1 MLKLYISN
9 NLRTTLTLLIVFFA
23 FIINSKAQAPVA
35 NFGVD
40 KRFCE
45 VYEGVVFSDSSTN
58 SPIQWEWEIYDSFT
72 NRYNQFDPISDINS
86 GYVVFSS
93 GFTSQSKNP
102 EVYFYRAGVYT
113 VRMRCRN
120 SSGWSAKKTITKY
133 IKVGEPTT
141 YYLGYGTYGTNN
153 DNIVDSDYG
162 TIMDDGGP
170 GQSYSN
176 NQGQSTRSQLLI
188 KPCKA
193 KSITLTMSQLK
204 FKDAGDALYVF
215 DDDHENYSHQIAK
228 WTLGSTTNR
237 TVTATSGSMYL
248 IYKSNGTGTDSGYIG
263 TYTSVLDTVPPTY
276 TLDFHTDSLFNS
288 VPFYFKNLSTGF
300 PGTPRTTWLING
312 AFQEYSKNGLNT
324 TIYTDGIYSICMNYN
339 GCNIDTTVC
348 KTITVYTPNS
358 PSTIN
363 FSKTTISSG
372 LNQYA
377 FKPTTTKSNHF
388 EWSISPSSYILLN
401 PPTKPSSY
409 KPGTIIYNACPGDT
423 LPSPHIWFQDTTCYT
438 ITLKAWYGYDSAN
451 TDASYTK
458 SNYVCAVDFRKTFGI
473 FGKVF
478 LDQNN
483 DCSLSGTE
491 PILASVPVKLYDSTN
506 QLIGLTYATSN
517 GLYLF
522 EKSVGKYRVE
532 VDLKKVP
539 LKITCPIGIDT
550 MITLVKG
557 VLSNGYNFPAVCGSA
572 DVAAQNIRPLGAV
585 FPGRKHRLTIKA
597 GFLSKGILEN
607 CQNSG
612 DSATIKVKVNG
623 KVSYQGMLN
632 SSPSPNSV
640 AGITY
645 TWRIKDLMKFN
656 NELDMSFKVDTNAQ
670 STDSIVVDVEIRP
683 LGKDKDTS
691 NNKLK
696 FVYKVSNS
704 YDPNIKETY
713 PEKVLPKYN
722 DWFYY
727 TIHFQNTGNAPAYNI
742 RFEDSIDA
750 QLDYETMEVLDY
762 SHPNRIAFNKNI
774 LKFYFDD
781 IMLPDSFT
789 DSKGSIGYVQYRI
802 KPKAN
807 LPLGTKIYN
816 TAYIYFDYNS
826 PVVTNTT
833 VNEYAEPKGNSVKA
847 IANDAFVIYPNPSHG
862 IYKLQLKNNSS
873 TKLTILNSMGQVIKM
888 ADINGQTLIDLSAY
902 ANGIYFVRIV
912 QGDQI
917 YYSKLLKE

>member
-1 MLKLYISN
+1 MLKLYISKTIRMA
-9 NLRTTLTLLIVFFA
+9 LFFTCFLYA
-23 FIINSKAQAPVA
+23 MSSKAQAPVA

-40 KRFCE
+40 KRFIE
-45 VYEGVVFSDSSTN
+45 IYETVVFSDSSTN
-58 SPIQWEWEIYDSFT
+58 SPTQWEWEIYDSFT
-72 NRYNQFDPISDINS
+72 NRNDPFDPVSDLSN
-86 GYVVFSS
+86 GYVDYSTGS
-93 GFTSQSKNP
+93 NQSKNP
-102 EVYFYRAGVYT
+102 EVTFYRTGIYT
-113 VRMRCRN
+113 VKMRSRN
-120 SSGWSAKKTITKY
+120 ASGWSAKKTMKKY
-133 IKVGEPTT
+133 IKVVESTK
-141 YYLGYGTYGTNN
+141 YYLGFGSYGRYS

-162 TIMDDGGP
+162 TIMDDGGS
-170 GQSYSN
+170 GQNYSN
-176 NQGQSTRSQLLI
+176 NQGQSTRSHLLI
-188 KPCKA
+188 RPCKA
-193 KSITLTMSQLK
+193 KSITLKMYQLK
-204 FKDAGDALYVF
+204 FRDTGDVLYVF

-228 WTLGSTTNR
+228 WTLGSTNNR

-248 IYKSNGTGTDSGYIG
+248 IYKSNGTGADSGYIG
-263 TYTSVLDTVPPTY
+263 TYTSVLDTVPSNY
-276 TLDFHTDSLFNS
+276 TLDFQTDSLYKS
-288 VPFYFKNLSTGF
+288 VPFHLKDLSTGF
-300 PGTPRTTWLING
+300 PGAPEITWLIDG
-312 AFQEYSKNGLNT
+312 SFLKFKKNGLNS
-324 TIYTDGIYSICMNYN
+324 TIDANGTYNICMNYK
-339 GCNIDTTVC
+339 GCDIDTMVC
-348 KTITVYTPNS
+348 KNVTVYTPNS
-358 PSTIN
+358 PSTVN
-363 FSKTTISSG
+363 FSKSTVSSG

-377 FKPTTTKSNHF
+377 FKPLTNKSNHF
-388 EWSISPSSYILLN
+388 EWTISPSSYILLN

-409 KPGTIIYNACPGDT
+409 KPGTIIYNDCRGDT

-438 ITLKAWYGYDSAN
+438 ITLKAWHDYDSAK

-491 PILASVPVKLYDSTN
+491 PSLTSVPVKLYDSTN
-506 QLIGLTYATSN
+506 QLIGLTYAMKN

-532 VDLKKVP
+532 VDLRKAP

-550 MITLVKG
+550 TFTLVKG

-572 DVAAQNIRPLGAV
+572 DVAVQNIRPLGAV

-597 GFLSKGILEN
+597 GFLSKSILEN

-623 KVSYQGMLN
+623 KVSYQGMAY
-632 SSPSPNSV
+632 STPSPNSIS
-640 AGITY
+640 GTTY

-656 NELDMSFKVDTNAQ
+656 NDLDMYFKVDTNAQ
-670 STDSIVVDVEIRP
+670 STDSIVVNVEIRP
-683 LGKDKDTS
+683 LGIDKDTS

-742 RFEDSIDA
+742 RLEDSIDA
-750 QLDYETMEVLDY
+750 LLDYETMEVLDY

-807 LPLGTKIYN
+807 LPLGTKIHN

-833 VNEYAEPKGNSVKA
+833 INEYAEPKGNNIKP

-862 IYKLQLKNNSS
+862 VFKLQLKNNSS
-873 TKLTILNSMGQVIKM
+873 TKLTILNSMGQVIKQ
-888 ADINGQTLIDLSAY
+888 AEINGQAMIDLSAY
-902 ANGIYFVRIV
+902 ANGIYFVRIA

-917 YYSKLLKE
+917 YYAKLLKE